1 MKSLEIANDFVKYY
15 DELLYEILRN
25 HAPCCEGDLE
35 EIMERRKK
43 FLIIQNDLKV
53 LDIIRKKF
61 VDIVKLFRFQY
72 DARALCEFESQINK
86 YIMEKYNEEQVLIT
100 QCLTLEDVA
109 KITGLFERYKNGQ
122 NKEKKFYKFQK
133 LDGSDE

>member
-43 FLIIQNDLKV
+43 FLIIKTDLEV

-61 VDIVKLFRFQY
+61 VDIVALFRFQY
-72 DARALCEFESQINK
+72 DAREVCEFESQINK
-86 YIMEKYNEEQVLIT
+86 YIMEKYNEKQILIT
-100 QCLTLEDVA
+100 RCLTLEDVA
-109 KITGLFERYKNGQ
+109 KITGLFERYKNG
-122 NKEKKFYKFQK
+122 K
-133 LDGSDE
+133 